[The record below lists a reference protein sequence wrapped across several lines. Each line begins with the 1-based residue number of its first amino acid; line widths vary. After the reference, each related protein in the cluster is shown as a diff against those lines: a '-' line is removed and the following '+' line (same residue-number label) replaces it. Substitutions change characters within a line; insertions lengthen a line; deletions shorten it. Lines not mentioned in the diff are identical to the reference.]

1 MSSKAVILFGTAIM
15 LMGGA
20 ALIRTSFESPAP
32 VQTLSIKLGG
42 NQPNPE
48 VVSAE
53 GQMPR
58 STLGSAEGPPP
69 QESDWHRRLRLAR
82 AQLKADA
89 SKASSSPSG
98 NASESPGPQ
107 TSATPTPM
115 MLLDRRPSPSA
126 SPGASGE
133 PTTRPTDS
141 NSPTPPRPSAGSD
154 LKTLHAQA
162 VVVDTHVETPLLFT
176 ENRAKLGNNPRG
188 QVDLVKLKQGGVDVV
203 FFSVFVNPWRYR
215 KIAKSHADFI
225 IKSIKQ
231 QVAAH
236 PKEIELAYSHA
247 DINRIVGQG
256 KIAALMGMEGGEP
269 LGSDLKNVDY
279 FYKQGVRY
287 LSPTWSA
294 NTLLADSSSQRA
306 YWKGLSKFGKDV
318 VKRMN
323 QLGMLVDVSHISDA
337 AFADVLKTSTQPV
350 IASHS
355 GVRSVRM
362 HARNLTN
369 EMLKQLAKNGGTVGI
384 YFYPP
389 YIDVNRSSNLAKV
402 VDHIDAAVK
411 QVGASHVGLGSDFDG
426 LDSAPPV
433 GLENASK
440 FPGITAELRKRK
452 YSDEDIQLIL
462 GGSFMRVFEQVLR

>member
-32 VQTLSIKLGG
+32 VQTLSIKVGG
-42 NQPNPE
+42 SQPEPQ

-53 GQMPR
+53 GELQR
-58 STLGSAEGPPP
+58 SSRSSQSSADGPPP
-69 QESDWHRRLRLAR
+69 NESDWHRRLRLAR

-89 SKASSSPSG
+89 SKASASP
-98 NASESPGPQ
+98 AGPNS
-107 TSATPTPM
+107 SATPTPM
-115 MLLDRRPSPSA
+115 MFLDRRPSPSA
-126 SPGASGE
+126 SSSASGSVSGT
-133 PTTRPTDS
+133 PSASPTDS
-141 NSPTPPRPSAGSD
+141 SSPTPRPSSDLD

-188 QVDLVKLKQGGVDVV
+188 QVDLIKLKQGGVDVV

-225 IKSIKQ
+225 IKSIKE

-236 PKEIELAYSHA
+236 PKEIALAYSHA
-247 DINRIVGQG
+247 DIQRIVAQG

-269 LGSDLKNVDY
+269 IGSDLKNVDY

-294 NTLLADSSSQRA
+294 NTLLADSASQKA

-318 VKRMN
+318 IKRMN
-323 QLGMLVDVSHISDA
+323 ELGMLVDVSHISDA
-337 AFADVLKTSTQPV
+337 AFADVLKISTQPV

-355 GVRSVRM
+355 GVRSVRL

-369 EMLKQLAKNGGTVGI
+369 DMLKQLAKNGGTVGI

-389 YIDVNRSSNLAKV
+389 YIDVGRSSNLAKV

-411 QVGASHVGLGSDFDG
+411 QVGAAHVGLGSDFDG

>member
-1 MSSKAVILFGTAIM
+1 MSSKAVILFGTAII

-32 VQTLSIKLGG
+32 VQTLSVKVGG
-42 NQPNPE
+42 NQPE
-48 VVSAE
+48 TQVATAE
-53 GQMPR
+53 SELP
-58 STLGSAEGPPP
+58 TPTPPP
-69 QESDWHRRLRLAR
+69 HESDWHRRLREAR
-82 AQLKADA
+82 AQLKATPSPSSSA
-89 SKASSSPSG
+89 SASSSAG
-98 NASESPGPQ
+98 A
-107 TSATPTPM
+107 SATPTPM
-115 MLLDRRPSPSA
+115 MLLDRKPSPSA
-126 SPGASGE
+126 SGSPGASGE
-133 PTTRPTDS
+133 PSARPTDS
-141 NSPTPPRPSAGSD
+141 TSPTPRPQDSEQD
-154 LKTLHAQA
+154 LTALHTQA

-176 ENRAKLGNNPRG
+176 EMGAKLGKNPRG
-188 QVDLVKLKQGGVDVV
+188 QVDLLKLKQGGVDVV

-225 IKSIKQ
+225 IKSIKT

-247 DINRIVGQG
+247 DIQRIVSQG

-269 LGSDLKNVDY
+269 LGSDVKNVDH

-294 NTLLADSSSQRA
+294 NTLLADSASQRA
-306 YWKGLSKFGKDV
+306 YWKGLSKLGKDV

-355 GVRSVRM
+355 GVRSVRL

-369 EMLKQLAKNGGTVGI
+369 DMLKQLAKNGGTVGI

-389 YIDVNRSSNLAKV
+389 YIDVRRSSNLAKV

-411 QVGASHVGLGSDFDG
+411 QVGAAHVGLGSDFDG
-426 LDSAPPV
+426 LDSAPPL

-440 FPGITAELRKRK
+440 FPAITAELRKRK